1 MATNLELKTM
11 LNVLRAEVTALRDRV
26 GALEALPDK
35 LPALMQQVLD
45 NAFLASKPMEVAKL
59 SNGKIERKMCPHCG
73 VKPAYYFHTKNCKAD
88 KNKNNGRKEETT

>member
-26 GALEALPDK
+26 GALEAR
-35 LPALMQQVLD
+35 
-45 NAFLASKPMEVAKL
+45 SEVATL
-59 SNGKIERKMCPHCG
+59 QDGKITRKMCPHCG